1 MTVSN
6 PDPTP
11 PDDPIWAEVDARRRR
26 RKQVLALIALELVVA
41 GLVVAVLLARTGRG
55 PAASRAAADRSGATT
70 ATTASTTTVARTKV
84 DAASVTRPARRAST
98 PSTGGTTTTGPA
110 TTTTLTR
117 SLPDLPRAD
126 LTKPVQSPVGYYRG
140 GKLYLEGSVPNMDVA
155 ERYYRKAVGILG
167 EANVV
172 VRARLDPRA
181 PAGPAK
187 VFVQERFA
195 FPSGSAVVDD
205 RYKSLLDL
213 GVIALQRIPE
223 AMLVITGY
231 TDNVGPADLNQRLS
245 EMRAQVVVDY
255 MVARGIPADRVIAV
269 GKGESAPVADNRTPE
284 GRAENRRI
292 EGVLIGIM
300 P

>member
-1 MTVSN
+1 
-6 PDPTP
+6 
-11 PDDPIWAEVDARRRR
+11 
-26 RKQVLALIALELVVA
+26 
-41 GLVVAVLLARTGRG
+41 
-55 PAASRAAADRSGATT
+55 
-70 ATTASTTTVARTKV
+70 
-84 DAASVTRPARRAST
+84 
-98 PSTGGTTTTGPA
+98 
-110 TTTTLTR
+110 
-117 SLPDLPRAD
+117 
-126 LTKPVQSPVGYYRG
+126 
-140 GKLYLEGSVPNMDVA
+140 MDVA